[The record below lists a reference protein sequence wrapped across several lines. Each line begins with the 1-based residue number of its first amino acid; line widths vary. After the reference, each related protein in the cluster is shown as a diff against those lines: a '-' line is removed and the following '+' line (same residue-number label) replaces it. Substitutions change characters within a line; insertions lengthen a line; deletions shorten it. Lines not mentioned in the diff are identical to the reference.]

1 MIEDISVI
9 NLKKRLD
16 AGEKI
21 NLIDVRETFEFEEF
35 NLNGTLIPLGEL
47 PSRIDEIE
55 HLKNEEIIVHC
66 RSGKRSQTAQQ
77 FLLQMGFQNVR
88 NLLGGVLDWQ
98 SHYGSDPV

>member
-16 AGEKI
+16 SGESI
-21 NLIDVRETFEFEEF
+21 NLIDVRETFEYEEF
-35 NLNGTLIPLGEL
+35 HLNGKLIPLGEL
-47 PSRIDEIE
+47 PSRLEEIA
-55 HLKNEEIIVHC
+55 HLKEEEVIVHC

-77 FLLQMGFQNVR
+77 FLLQMGFKNVR

-98 SHYGSDPV
+98 SQFGSDPI

>member
-35 NLNGTLIPLGEL
+35 NLKGTLIPLGEL

>member
-9 NLKKRLD
+9 NLKRRLD

-98 SHYGSDPV
+98 SHFGSDPV

>member
-98 SHYGSDPV
+98 SHFGSDPV

>member
-9 NLKKRLD
+9 NLRKRLD

-98 SHYGSDPV
+98 SHFGSNPV

>member
-16 AGEKI
+16 SGESI
-21 NLIDVRETFEFEEF
+21 NLIDVRETFEYEEF
-35 NLNGTLIPLGEL
+35 HLNGKLIPLGEL
-47 PSRIDEIE
+47 PSRLEEIA
-55 HLKNEEIIVHC
+55 HLKEEEVIVHC

-77 FLLQMGFQNVR
+77 FLLQMGFKNVR

-98 SHYGSDPV
+98 SHFGSDPI

>member
-88 NLLGGVLDWQ
+88 NLLGGILDWQ
-98 SHYGSDPV
+98 SHFGSDPV

>member
-9 NLKKRLD
+9 SLKKRLD

-55 HLKNEEIIVHC
+55 HLKEEEIIVHC
-66 RSGKRSQTAQQ
+66 RSGKRSQTAQH
-77 FLLQMGFQNVR
+77 FLLQMGFKNVR

-98 SHYGSDPV
+98 AQFGDEAL

>member
-9 NLKKRLD
+9 SLKNRLD

-55 HLKNEEIIVHC
+55 HLKEEEIIVHC
-66 RSGKRSQTAQQ
+66 RSGKRSQTAQH
-77 FLLQMGFQNVR
+77 FLLQMGFKNVR

-98 SHYGSDPV
+98 AQFGDEAL

>member
-9 NLKKRLD
+9 NLRKRLD

-98 SHYGSDPV
+98 SHFGSDPV

>member
-98 SHYGSDPV
+98 SHFGSNPV

>member
-16 AGEKI
+16 SGESI
-21 NLIDVRETFEFEEF
+21 NLIDVRETFEYEEF
-35 NLNGTLIPLGEL
+35 HLNGKLIPLGEL
-47 PSRIDEIE
+47 PSR
-55 HLKNEEIIVHC
+55 LEEIAHLREEEVIVHC

-77 FLLQMGFQNVR
+77 FLLQMGFKNVR

-98 SHYGSDPV
+98 THFGSDPI

>member
-35 NLNGTLIPLGEL
+35 NLKGTLIPLGEL

-66 RSGKRSQTAQQ
+66 RSGKEAKPHSSFCCRWD
-77 FLLQMGFQNVR
+77 FKMLEI
-88 NLLGGVLDWQ
+88 
-98 SHYGSDPV
+98 Y

>member
-16 AGEKI
+16 SGEII
-21 NLIDVRETFEFEEF
+21 NLIDVRETFEYEEF
-35 NLNGTLIPLGEL
+35 HLNGKLIPLGEL
-47 PSRIDEIE
+47 PSRLEEIA
-55 HLKNEEIIVHC
+55 HLKEEEVIVHC

-77 FLLQMGFQNVR
+77 FLLQMGFKNVR

-98 SHYGSDPV
+98 THFGSDPI